1 MGEDQI
7 EVIDFSGEKLNIISF
22 KCIHVLIVIT
32 ILSVIGLTFYIIDYT
47 SPIVMFICIA
57 IIFIVFMYFL
67 SPKDSQGLLRK
78 FLITPFEI
86 EFLLPKREIFQIHWN
101 DFKEIVVQL
110 KIINVKPFNIYHIR
124 FINENFEK
132 KIILT
137 LFDFKKENIEMILKL
152 LKKHALLHRKRFK
165 AKKERII
172 SGVYLV
178 EDMKI

>member
-1 MGEDQI
+1 MEEDQI
-7 EVIDFSGEKLNIISF
+7 EVIDFGGEKLNIISF

-32 ILSVIGLTFYIIDYT
+32 ILSIIGLSFYIIDYT

-57 IIFIVFMYFL
+57 IIFIVFIYFL

-86 EFLLPKREIFQIHWN
+86 EFLLPKRDIFEIHWN
-101 DFKEIVVQL
+101 DFNEIVVQL

-152 LKKHALLHRKRFK
+152 LKKHASFHRKRFK